1 VAVGGPAHRRSAP
14 RDNAASTDDP
24 GAADPV
30 TVVPSSE
37 SRSPISGDHLQPT
50 GAPRPK
56 RSTASLETL
65 EISRR
70 PGAIQRL
77 RHVWQYRELLMN
89 LVRKEL
95 KVKYKDSIL
104 GFLWS
109 LLNPALQIVV
119 FSFVFGVLFKAAMP
133 KFAIFMICGL
143 LPWTFFTNAI
153 SGGCGSIVGNSQLVN
168 KVWFP
173 REILPLAS
181 VGAAMVHWF
190 LQSIVLVIAL
200 AVVQIGPAAS
210 YIWLLIPAILVLVT
224 FSAAL
229 GIMLSA
235 INVYLRDTQHLLELV
250 LLAWFWATP
259 IVWGYP
265 QLSNKLVLHGIT
277 GNIGL
282 ANPVTPI
289 VLTFQ
294 RALYHQW
301 VFNGQRTINGYAVDG
316 ASVPGTPL
324 WYLRNLAIV
333 GLGAVALL
341 WFALWLFGRLEDN
354 FGEEI

>member
-1 VAVGGPAHRRSAP
+1 MTA
-14 RDNAASTDDP
+14 
-24 GAADPV
+24 
-30 TVVPSSE
+30 VPSPE
-37 SRSPISGDHLQPT
+37 TANQTDGDDASST
-50 GAPRPK
+50 VTPRVK

-65 EISRR
+65 EISSR
-70 PGAIQRL
+70 PGAIR
-77 RHVWQYRELLMN
+77 RIRNVWRYRELLMN

-104 GFLWS
+104 GFFWT

-143 LPWTFFTNAI
+143 LPWTFFTNAV
-153 SGGCGSIVGNSQLVN
+153 SGGCGAVVGNSQLVN

-181 VGAAMVHWF
+181 IGAAMVHWF

-200 AVVQIGPAAS
+200 AIVHIGPAIE
-210 YIWLLIPAILVLVT
+210 YLWLLIPAILVLVT

-265 QLSNKLVLHGIT
+265 QLSNKLVQHGIP

-282 ANPVTPI
+282 MNPVTPV

-316 ASVPGTPL
+316 ATVPGSPM
-324 WYLRNLAIV
+324 WYLRNLVIV
-333 GLGAVALL
+333 GIGAVALL
-341 WFALWLFGRLEDN
+341 WFALWMFGRLEDN

>member
-1 VAVGGPAHRRSAP
+1 M
-14 RDNAASTDDP
+14 
-24 GAADPV
+24 
-30 TVVPSSE
+30 TVVPSPE
-37 SRSPISGDHLQPT
+37 PQSPISGDNLRQAD
-50 GAPRPK
+50 APNGR

-70 PGAIQRL
+70 PGAIKRL
-77 RHVWQYRELLMN
+77 HHVWQYRELLMN

-104 GFLWS
+104 GFFWT

-181 VGAAMVHWF
+181 VGASMVHWF

-200 AVVQIGPAAS
+200 LIVHIGPAAS

-224 FSAAL
+224 FSAAM

-265 QLSNKLVLHGIT
+265 QLSNKLVDHGLPA
-277 GNIGL
+277 NVGL
-282 ANPVTPI
+282 ANPITPI

-301 VFNGQRTINGYAVDG
+301 VFNGQQTINGYAVDG
-316 ASVPGTPL
+316 ATVPGSPF
-324 WYLRNLAIV
+324 WYLRNLAIIGV
-333 GLGAVALL
+333 GAVALL